1 MDVKYIGTYPWN
13 IQALGQFLL
22 PVSVWGPWF
31 SIIQP
36 FDWEGVAASHSTGF
50 QHPLKQ
56 EKSAYNSSVKEIFLK
71 ILDIYKKE
79 QDRTYVRSTD
89 NG

>member
-36 FDWEGVAASHSTGF
+36 FDWEEVSASHSTGF
-50 QHPLKQ
+50 QHPYLKR
-56 EKSAYNSSVKEIFLK
+56 EKNGIDSLK
-71 ILDIYKKE
+71 YGIYVDANLRNWLVCKF
-79 QDRTYVRSTD
+79 T
-89 NG
+89 N